1 MTEIQIPNRDQTRFE
16 TYSFTN
22 VNEDGVEYDHHTN
35 IVDALDVLDRFPNDT
50 IVVRVVRH
58 PAKEAEHETN
68 FRPRSAGGER
78 EPR

>member
-1 MTEIQIPNRDQTRFE
+1 MTEIQIPNRDQTRCE
-16 TYSFTN
+16 TYSFTH
-22 VNEDGVEYDHHTN
+22 VNEAGVEYDHH
-35 IVDALDVLDRFPNDT
+35 T